1 MIWPMNTA
9 LLDTANGQEQPK
21 AKRGRPAKH
30 ADAAARQ
37 RAWREANTVKTLRL
51 DGKVGPTVEKLA
63 ELFDTDQTHVVN
75 NLLRFALA
83 NRNWSTM
90 GIGGWDIADK
100 RATSGKR
107 AAPVRDDSLDNFSF
121 V

>member
-1 MIWPMNTA
+1 MSTEAFIPQA
-9 LLDTANGQEQPK
+9 AEPQPEPVK

-51 DGKVGPTVEKLA
+51 DGKVGPTVERLA
-63 ELFDTDQTHVVN
+63 HLFDTDQTHVVN

-90 GIGGWDIADK
+90 GMGGWDIADK
-100 RATSGKR
+100 RAATGKR
-107 AAPVRDDSLDNFSF
+107 AAPVRDDSLDAFALI
-121 V
+121 